1 VDGLVSLA
9 IRDAALDGERVGL
22 RVEGQHIAAVGP
34 DVRPEP
40 GDEVVDGAGMALVP
54 PLVNGHTHAAMTLMR
69 GYGDDMPLVPWLQ
82 ERIWPTEAKLTADDV
97 YWGTRLACLEM
108 IRTGTVRF
116 WDMYWHPEA
125 VARAVEDAGIRASV
139 ALPLIDGLDPAK
151 SDALRTD
158 AERTLD
164 ALAGVDARVT
174 PSLGPHA
181 IYTVSEKS
189 LQWVAE
195 LSAERN
201 LPVHIHLSETE
212 DEVRDCVAAHGVR
225 PAMYLDRIGVLTP
238 RTLLAHGVWLDD
250 SELALIGERGAT
262 VVTNPVSNLKLAVGG
277 VFPYLRARDQGI
289 PVGLGTDG
297 AASNNALDLFQDV
310 KHLALMQKHAE
321 RDPAAMPATEA
332 WAVATGQRAPLLGQS
347 GTIAPGEPADFL
359 LVRADAPELTP
370 GDLIANLVYATSGS
384 VVDTTVV
391 AGRVLMRGG
400 QVEHEAEVRQ
410 GAITSARRLGVIE

>member
-1 VDGLVSLA
+1 VSLS
-9 IRDAALDGERVGL
+9 IRGATLDGQRVGL
-22 RVEGQHIAAVGP
+22 RIEEERIAAVGP
-34 DVRPEP
+34 GVQPEA
-40 GDEVVDGAGMALVP
+40 GDQIVDAAGMALIP
-54 PLVNGHTHAAMTLMR
+54 ALVNGHTHAAMTLMR
-69 GYGDDMPLVPWLQ
+69 GYGDDLPLMEWLND
-82 ERIWPTEAKLTADDV
+82 RIWPTEAKLTADDV

-108 IRTGTVRF
+108 VRTGTARF
-116 WDMYWHPEA
+116 WDMYWQPEA

-151 SDALRTD
+151 SDALRAE

-164 ALAGVDARVT
+164 GLADFGASIT
-174 PSLGPHA
+174 PTLGPHA
-181 IYTVSEKS
+181 IYTVSEKT
-189 LQWVAE
+189 LRWVAE
-195 LSAERN
+195 LAGQRD

-212 DEVRDCVAAHGVR
+212 GEVHDCIAAHGVR
-225 PAMYLDRIGVLTP
+225 PAAYLDRVGVLTP
-238 RTLLAHGVWLDD
+238 RTVLAHGVWLDD
-250 SELALIGERGAT
+250 SELALVGERGAT

-277 VFPYLRARDQGI
+277 VFPYAKARDHGV

-297 AASNNALDLFQDV
+297 AASNNALDLFQDM
-310 KHLALMQKHAE
+310 KHLALMQKHAA

-347 GTIAPGEPADFL
+347 GRIAAGEPADLL

-370 GDLIANLVYATSGS
+370 GDLTANLVYATSGS

-400 QVEHEAEVRQ
+400 QIEGEAEVRN
-410 GAITSARRLGVIE
+410 GAIESARRLGVID

>member
-1 VDGLVSLA
+1 MSLA
-9 IRDAALDGERVGL
+9 IRNATLDGQHVGL
-22 RVEGQHIAAVGP
+22 RVEEQRIAAVGP
-34 DVRPEP
+34 DVQSEAA
-40 GDEVVDGAGMALVP
+40 DDVLDAAGLALVP

-69 GYGDDMPLVPWLQ
+69 GYGDDLPLMQWLQ
-82 ERIWPTEAKLTADDV
+82 DRIWPTEAKLTADDV
-97 YWGTRLACLEM
+97 YWGTRLACVEM
-108 IRTGTVRF
+108 IRSGTVRF
-116 WDMYWHPEA
+116 WDMYWQPQA
-125 VARAVEDAGIRASV
+125 VAHAVEDAGIRASV
-139 ALPLIDGLDPAK
+139 ALPLIDGLDPDK
-151 SDALRTD
+151 SEALRTE
-158 AERTLD
+158 AERTL
-164 ALAGVDARVT
+164 AVLADVGERIT
-174 PSLGPHA
+174 PTLGPHA

-195 LSAERN
+195 LSEKRQ

-212 DEVRDCVAAHGVR
+212 GEVRDCVAAHGVR
-225 PAMYLDRIGVLTP
+225 PAMYLDRIGLLTP

-250 SELALIGERGAT
+250 SELSLVGERGAT

-277 VFPYLRARDQGI
+277 VFPYPKARDHRI

-310 KHLALMQKHAE
+310 KHLALMQKHE
-321 RDPAAMPATEA
+321 TRDPAAMPASEA

-347 GTIAPGEPADFL
+347 GRITAGEPADFL

-370 GDLIANLVYATSGS
+370 GDLTANLVYAASGS

-400 QVEHEAEVRQ
+400 EIGDEAEVRD
-410 GAITSARRLGVIE
+410 GAIASARRLGVIE